1 MSKENYSK
9 LSAYALRQIAKA
21 ADFEDNSPRS
31 WTEILNEIEQ
41 DLQLFKSSD
50 DFHKETN
57 LYLLNH
63 VGFKVMKLIDQYRTA
78 PNFDDRY
85 KPYMNLKRIVLD
97 VDDVVADFTEAF
109 TKRYNINPK
118 SYWDGTY
125 NIGKMLDEIKED
137 KDFYINLKV
146 KYRPNF
152 MPYAYVSSRS
162 IPVEW
167 TETFLEMN
175 DLPCRPVYHVPFNTS
190 KLEVLKSLNTEIFI
204 DDKFDNFAEALGAGI
219 TAFLMDAP
227 HNQHYNVGF
236 RRIFSLDI
244 KNIIR

>member
-1 MSKENYSK
+1 MENYAK

-21 ADFEDNSPRS
+21 AEKENITPRS
-31 WTEILNEIEQ
+31 WLEILDEIER
-41 DLQLFKSSD
+41 DLQKFKSSE
-50 DFHKETN
+50 DFNHETQ

-63 VGFKVMKLIDQYRTA
+63 VGVKVMQLIDQYRTS
-78 PNFDDRY
+78 PDLDDRY
-85 KPYMNLKRIVLD
+85 KPYLNLKRIVLD
-97 VDDVVADFTEAF
+97 VDDVVADFTKAF
-109 TKRYNINPK
+109 TKKYNINPR

-125 NIGKMLDEIKED
+125 QIGEMLNELKED
-137 KDFYINLKV
+137 RDFYVNLEV
-146 KYRPNF
+146 KFKPNF
-152 MPYAYVSSRS
+152 MPHAYVSSRS

-167 TETFLEMN
+167 TQEFLEKN

-190 KLEVLKSLNTEIFI
+190 KLEMLKMLNTEIFI
-204 DDKFDNFAEALGAGI
+204 DDKFDNFAEAMRNGI

-236 RRIFSLDI
+236 RRIHSLDI